1 MGGCIW
7 ARGKGSPT
15 RCLPTKKL
23 TKSMHVADR
32 ILCQVDEISRVQVPA
47 TPCLDLSFVTL
58 AKISEESSCT
68 FPWQE
73 RNWVWTRNP
82 TMRLNY
88 EKDLLGILLV
98 IVSRLG
104 FGGS

>member
-1 MGGCIW
+1 MGASGP
-7 ARGKGSPT
+7 RGREALLGAS
-15 RCLPTKKL
+15 PTKKL

-58 AKISEESSCT
+58 ATISEESSCT